1 MDDFAHDGGQAL
13 EGLAEFA
20 YAAGAGLRFFLI
32 LGFSRRSLVFGSGG
46 FGLFCLVSE
55 ELQEELIVTHL
66 LALGS
71 VDALEQCRDDAL
83 LDGKFSF

>member
-1 MDDFAHDGGQAL
+1 MDDFAHDGGQTL

-32 LGFSRRSLVFGSGG
+32 LGFSRRSLVCGRGG

-66 LALGS
+66 LAFCA
-71 VDALEQCRDDAL
+71 VNALEQCRDDAF
-83 LDGKFSF
+83 LDREFRF

>member
-1 MDDFAHDGGQAL
+1 MDDFAHHGGQAL
-13 EGLAEFA
+13 EGFAEFA
-20 YAAGAGLRFFLI
+20 HAASAGLWLFLVWR
-32 LGFSRRSLVFGSGG
+32 FSRRSLGFGRGG

-71 VDALEQCRDDAL
+71 VDAFEQCRDDAF
-83 LDGKFSF
+83 LDR